1 MDATAVREIQL
12 SFAPDRAMLRD
23 FLQRHQLEL
32 EGDVDCAFGIF
43 SHEGTLLGCGCAA
56 GNILKCFAIE
66 DTLRG
71 QGGLGALISRLN
83 ADRMAAGHDGLF
95 VLTRPH
101 NKALFSNC
109 GFYPVVQT
117 DQVLLLENRRDGV
130 ERFLRQV
137 PKAPAQAADVGA
149 IVMNCNPLTNGHLA
163 LIRHAAQNC
172 DFLYLFVVEENRS
185 AFPFSDRLALV
196 RQAAAGMGQVCVCPS
211 GAYVISSM
219 TFPVYFLKETEDP
232 SLLQSEL
239 DITLFGSLIAPAL
252 RISKRFAGQEPLDPT
267 TDLYNRTM
275 ERLLPRFGVAFHEIP
290 RTSLDGVPIS
300 ASRVRRLLEE
310 NGGVTAELLRL
321 VPDCTGAYLEKI
333 YGGAEKWKT

>member
-1 MDATAVREIQL
+1 MDAAAVREIQL

-23 FLQRHQLEL
+23 FLRRYQLEL
-32 EGDVDCAFGIF
+32 EEDVDCAFGLF

-56 GNILKCFAIE
+56 SNILKCFAID

-83 ADRMAAGHDGLF
+83 ADRMAAGYDGLF

-101 NKALFSNC
+101 NKTLFSNC

-117 DQVLLLENRRDGV
+117 DQVLLLENRREGV

-137 PKAPAQAADVGA
+137 PKAPEQAADVGA
-149 IVMNCNPLTNGHLA
+149 VVMNCNPLTNGHLA

-185 AFPFSDRLALV
+185 TLPFSDRLALV
-196 RQAAAGMGQVCVCPS
+196 RQAAAGMERVCVCPS
-211 GAYVISSM
+211 GPYMISSM

-275 ERLLPRFGVAFHEIP
+275 ERLLPRFGVAFHETP
-290 RTSLDGVPIS
+290 RAALDGACIS

-321 VPDCTGAYLEKI
+321 VPDYTGAYLEKI
-333 YGGAEKWKT
+333 YGRADKWKT

>member
-1 MDATAVREIQL
+1 MDVAAVREIQL

-23 FLQRHQLEL
+23 FLRRHQLEL
-32 EGDVDCAFGIF
+32 EEDVESAFGLF
-43 SHEGTLLGCGCAA
+43 SYEGTLLGCGCAA
-56 GNILKCFAIE
+56 GNVLKCFAID

-71 QGGLGALISRLN
+71 QGGLGILISRLN

-101 NKALFSNC
+101 NRALFSNC

-130 ERFLRQV
+130 QRFLRQV
-137 PKAPAQAADVGA
+137 PKAPVQAVDVGA

-163 LIRHAAQNC
+163 LVRHAARDC

-185 AFPFSDRLALV
+185 AFPFLDRLALV
-196 RQAAAGMGQVCVCPS
+196 RQAAAGMEQVCVCPS
-211 GAYVISSM
+211 GSYMISST

-290 RTSLDGVPIS
+290 RASLDGVCIS
-300 ASRVRRLLEE
+300 ASRVRQLLEE

-321 VPDCTGAYLEKI
+321 VPDCTGAYLERI
-333 YGGAEKWKT
+333 YGRAEKWKT